1 MKKQRKMELVGG
13 AEGQGHDEHLPLFR
27 PVRCCY
33 NVTEDVALRLL
44 FELHRRFKSIA
55 NVGR

>member
-13 AEGQGHDEHLPLFR
+13 SEGQGHDEHLPPFR
-27 PVRCCY
+27 PARRCY

-44 FELHRRFKSIA
+44 FELHQRFKSIE